1 MRRPG
6 RRSPAA
12 GAAVAGRGDEGRAA
26 RGEPRVEEGLP
37 RARRAG
43 GGGRWRRHVAGADW
57 RGGGARTC
65 PAGRTMPGAA
75 ETNFRVSGEKEIR
88 ISEGVYL

>member
-43 GGGRWRRHVAGADW
+43 GGGRRRRHVARRGWSVAAADNV
-57 RGGGARTC
+57 RLHPDVVR
-65 PAGRTMPGAA
+65 RR
-75 ETNFRVSGEKEIR
+75 EEER
-88 ISEGVYL
+88 I